1 MLTPCHCQAII
12 HSSTAELASQRS
24 FGRIAVN
31 DRK

>member
-12 HSSTAELASQRS
+12 HSSTAEQASQRS
-24 FGRIAVN
+24 SERTAAN